1 MDNASQVNFSCNS
14 IRSASH
20 HNVLLLPYAPNIFD
34 SLPPPQP
41 RSIPCSHHSTR
52 LSTACPTSWAS
63 GSSHRS
69 CSCTAEVP
77 AGHLARQADRLG
89 GHCLSVAGGPS
100 RIDEDSALPILPLVR
115 APVGHFPPS
124 TPLRLWDWN
133 WPRGSYRGASI
144 TSIHFLRKQ
153 S

>member
-115 APVGHFPPS
+115 APVG
-124 TPLRLWDWN
+124 PL
-133 WPRGSYRGASI
+133 S
-144 TSIHFLRKQ
+144 SIHPPQVMRLKLAKRFLQ
-153 S
+153 GGINHLHSFP